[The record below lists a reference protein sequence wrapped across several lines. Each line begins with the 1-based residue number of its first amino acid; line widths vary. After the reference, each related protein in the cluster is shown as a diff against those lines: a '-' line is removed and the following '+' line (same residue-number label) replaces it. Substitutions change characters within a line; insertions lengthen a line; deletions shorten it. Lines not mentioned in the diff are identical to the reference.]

1 MRGRDKYPN
10 SSFSYTFQWVNLV
23 RSQLAGESGGCH
35 LPSKDVEK
43 NRERNRCDNKEKADD
58 QDSGCSKADSRSQ
71 PAGGLLLER
80 VGRFQMLMVRGS
92 LATLAGSG
100 RP

>member
-1 MRGRDKYPN
+1 M
-10 SSFSYTFQWVNLV
+10 
-23 RSQLAGESGGCH
+23 
-35 LPSKDVEK
+35 PSKDVEQ

-71 PAGGLLLER
+71 PAGGPLQER
-80 VGRFQMLMVRGS
+80 VGGLQTLMAGGS

-100 RP
+100 GP